1 MHKPVIEIDGLA
13 FESLEGFF
21 DVFGNVALGGTEYGQ
36 NLDALN
42 DVLRGGFGTPDGGFV
57 LRWKNSENSRH
68 RLGFDETVRYIE
80 RKLTTCHPTNILH
93 VRDDLAR
100 ASNREGETLFEI
112 ICGILRD
119 HGPGGAESED
129 GVELELA

>member
-1 MHKPVIEIDGLA
+1 
-13 FESLEGFF
+13 
-21 DVFGNVALGGTEYGQ
+21 
-36 NLDALN
+36 
-42 DVLRGGFGTPDGGFV
+42 
-57 LRWKNSENSRH
+57 
-68 RLGFDETVRYIE
+68 
-80 RKLTTCHPTNILH
+80 
-93 VRDDLAR
+93 LAR